1 MQTIGERLEEAR
13 KRKGVSIRE
22 AAEATKIRGD
32 YLQKFES
39 NQFDLGLAELYVRGF
54 LKSYAQFLKLPADKI
69 VNDFNGLGHGAT
81 ARPRTPSREI
91 YGRMDL
97 SVATAE
103 DSDKAADASSPEP
116 EPAPARRDPSA
127 FTRGGGSGMPAGP
140 AIDPSLVLKIGLG
153 LGGVL
158 VILLIIWVAKS
169 IFGGSHANPA
179 SAPVAARP
187 AVSAT
192 AQPADTRAII
202 TALDY
207 VSVRVWAKGDE
218 PHSHGEELLPTTVLK
233 RGETAVFN
241 KAGPVIIWASQQES
255 IQIDFAGKHF
265 VPGSPSNNVRGAREV
280 QLP

>member
-1 MQTIGERLEEAR
+1 
-13 KRKGVSIRE
+13 
-22 AAEATKIRGD
+22 
-32 YLQKFES
+32 
-39 NQFDLGLAELYVRGF
+39 
-54 LKSYAQFLKLPADKI
+54 
-69 VNDFNGLGHGAT
+69 
-81 ARPRTPSREI
+81 
-91 YGRMDL
+91 
-97 SVATAE
+97 
-103 DSDKAADASSPEP
+103 
-116 EPAPARRDPSA
+116 
-127 FTRGGGSGMPAGP
+127 MPAGP